1 MPEVKIEL
9 KNKGSDLDA
18 VNYSGQYPDSVKNSA
33 NQLYRLYQ
41 AEAASGEHD
50 DMSDQFYQTQKI
62 EGTGFSIMNQN
73 TNFK

>member
-33 NQLYRLYQ
+33 NQLYRLY
-41 AEAASGEHD
+41 
-50 DMSDQFYQTQKI
+50 
-62 EGTGFSIMNQN
+62 
-73 TNFK
+73 